1 MKKLNKK
8 TSAATNLLA
17 EAGKKYYISTT
28 MLNLHIS
35 YIAYALSFIAGAL
48 ILRKLLALRLATLRN
63 SATHARTLR

>member
-28 MLNLHIS
+28 MLNLH
-35 YIAYALSFIAGAL
+35 IAYALSFIAGAL